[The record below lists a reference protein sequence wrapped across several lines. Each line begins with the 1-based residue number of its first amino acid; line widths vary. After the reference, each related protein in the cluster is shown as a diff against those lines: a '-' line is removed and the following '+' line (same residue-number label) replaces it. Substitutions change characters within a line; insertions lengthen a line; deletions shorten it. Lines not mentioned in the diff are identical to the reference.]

1 MILNNMIIRTKNLSK
16 TLNLRSFLA
25 QMIKFIDKTEEWIDE
40 TIDNKFVSL
49 HVCFYRFL

>member
-40 TIDNKFVSL
+40 TIDNNRQICIIACL
-49 HVCFYRFL
+49 FL